1 MLHKNNFKR
10 RQKRVENRL
19 GETVRIA
26 SIVQKGMSTGRSSY
40 VEMHALER
48 LTHHNIKARVRAI
61 RSSPAARDRGIAE
74 ILSRIPAA
82 VHGGYADVLTPNGVV
97 RESELDGLLSIDSE
111 IVTCLGVIESR
122 VLPGIKNAEVAE
134 TLKDLMEERKRLVG
148 SLRA

>member
-1 MLHKNNFKR
+1 
-10 RQKRVENRL
+10 
-19 GETVRIA
+19 
-26 SIVQKGMSTGRSSY
+26 MSTGRSSY

-61 RSSPAARDRGIAE
+61 RSNPAAKDHGISE

-97 RESELDGLLSIDSE
+97 RERELDGLLSIDSE

-122 VLPGIKNAEVAE
+122 VQSSTKNVDVGE
-134 TLKDLMEERKRLVG
+134 TLKVLMEERKRLVG